1 MRKDGDLPC
10 ERQLL
15 GNGRRVSAMA
25 LAGAAMAT
33 TLIWARMLSRTRLVV
48 PGDGPG
54 VIRLHSLVGAVPPAV
69 IAHLRPGR
77 GEGGESER
85 PGHTER
91 KLQKQHGAE
100 GPASGAQSHGESIH
114 R

>member
-1 MRKDGDLPC
+1 
-10 ERQLL
+10 
-15 GNGRRVSAMA
+15 
-25 LAGAAMAT
+25 MAT
-33 TLIWARMLSRTRLVV
+33 ALIWARMLSRMRLVV

-54 VIRLHSLVGAVPPAV
+54 VIRLHSPVGAVPPAV

-85 PGHTER
+85 PGHAER
-91 KLQKQHGAE
+91 KLRKQHGVQ
-100 GPASGAQSHGESIH
+100 GPANGAGSHRESLH